1 MTLNEAINIILDGEA
16 VLFVG
21 SGFSIGASKEDNTE
35 FKTAIPLAHE
45 LLRQCGY
52 D

>member
-21 SGFSIGASKEDNTE
+21 SGFSIGGKQS
-35 FKTAIPLAHE
+35 F
-45 LLRQCGY
+45 
-52 D
+52 